1 MKKTGGLRR
10 KTRYLFKKHKK
21 QKGKISLSRYLQTF
35 KQGDKVRL
43 TVEPAVQKGMYHPR
57 FYGKTG
63 IIQTKKGKCYDVL
76 ITDGGKQKT
85 LIVHPIHLKR
95 V

>member
-10 KTRYLFKKHKK
+10 KTRQLFKKHKG
-21 QKGKISLSRYLQTF
+21 QKGKMSLSRYLQTF

-43 TVEPAVQKGMYHPR
+43 TVESAIHKGMYHPM

-76 ITDGGKQKT
+76 ITDRGKQKT